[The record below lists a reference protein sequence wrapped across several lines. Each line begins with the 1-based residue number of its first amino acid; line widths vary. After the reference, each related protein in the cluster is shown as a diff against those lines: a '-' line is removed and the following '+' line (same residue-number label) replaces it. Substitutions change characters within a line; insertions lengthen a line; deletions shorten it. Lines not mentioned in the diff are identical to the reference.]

1 MRLLRRGPYEPGHEK
16 LELIEE
22 FGQDIPRY
30 AILSH
35 TWGRD
40 EVTFE
45 HVRNG
50 TAHEHKAYDK
60 VISAMRQAALDGHA
74 YIWIDSCCI
83 DKTSSAELSEA
94 INSMYSW
101 YQKAEVCYAILEDVP
116 NSDDVDFETRF
127 VASRWFTRGWTLQ
140 ELLAPRRVDFFA
152 RGRYGRWIS
161 IGNRESLSSLIST
174 STTIAKEYL
183 EGVSSDKMREASVA
197 QKMSW
202 AARRQTRREEDIAYC
217 LMGLFSVN
225 MPLLYGEGPRAF
237 MRLQDEIM
245 KISDDQTI
253 FAWTHAG
260 TPTVEAAAC
269 HNIIEVQ
276 EVNVNGERYEYNGPG
291 IHVDSK
297 ESLTGHGLLADNP
310 AAFLHSGGYVPWKH
324 PFKNQVPYQMTNRG
338 LSMSLHFPPL
348 RCGLPRR
355 HFVADLQC
363 TLGSNAD
370 SATEAF
376 VGVLLYQT
384 MPHLN
389 QYTRVRCDVLVKY
402 RKSGQHGPGSRKK
415 PRQILVRQARA

>member
-1 MRLLRRGPYEPGHEK
+1 MRLLRTGPYEPGHEK

-45 HVRNG
+45 HVCNG
-50 TAHEHKAYDK
+50 TAYEHEAYKK
-60 VISAMRQAALDGHA
+60 VMSAMNQAALDGHD

-94 INSMYSW
+94 INSMYFW
-101 YQKAEVCYAILEDVP
+101 YQEAEACYAILEDVP
-116 NSDDVDFETRF
+116 SSDAVDFEAKL

-140 ELLAPRRVDFFA
+140 ELLAPSRVIFF
-152 RGRYGRWIS
+152 GRQSTGLWVY
-161 IGNRESLSSLIST
+161 IGNRKSLSPLIST
-174 STTIAKEYL
+174 ITTIAKEYL
-183 EGVSSDKMREASVA
+183 GGASSDTIHKASIA

-202 AARRQTRREEDIAYC
+202 AASRQTRREEDIAYC

-253 FAWTHAG
+253 FAWAHSDA
-260 TPTVEAAAC
+260 PKVEAAAC
-269 HNIIEVQ
+269 HDITEVQ
-276 EVNVNGERYEYNGPG
+276 EVHGERYEYNGP
-291 IHVDSK
+291 IIFLDSD
-297 ESLTGHGLLADNP
+297 ESSHGLLADNP

-324 PFKNQVPYQMTNRG
+324 PFKSQVPYQMTNRG

-363 TLGSNAD
+363 TLGHDAD
-370 SATEAF
+370 PAAEAF

-402 RKSGQHGPGSRKK
+402 TKSGQHGPGSRKK
-415 PRQILVRQARA
+415 PRQILVRQVRT

>member
-1 MRLLRRGPYEPGHEK
+1 MRLLRTGPYEPGHEK

-22 FGQDIPRY
+22 FGQDIPWY

-50 TAHEHKAYDK
+50 TAHKHEAYGK
-60 VISAMRQAALDGHA
+60 VISAMKQAALDGHD

-101 YQKAEVCYAILEDVP
+101 YQKAGACYAILEDVP
-116 NSDDVDFETRF
+116 NADAVDFKTKF
-127 VASRWFTRGWTLQ
+127 VSSRWFTRGWTLQ
-140 ELLAPRRVDFFA
+140 ELLAPSRVIFF
-152 RGRYGRWIS
+152 GRQSTGLWVY
-161 IGNRESLSSLIST
+161 IGNRKSLSSLIST

-183 EGVSSDKMREASVA
+183 EGASSDAINEASIS

-225 MPLLYGEGPRAF
+225 MPLLYGEGTRAF
-237 MRLQDEIM
+237 VRLQDEIM

-253 FAWTHAG
+253 FAWADTRFR
-260 TPTVEAAAC
+260 TVKAAAC
-269 HNIIEVQ
+269 HINIKLSGGNDNSFFSRSTRGAVDLDRL
-276 EVNVNGERYEYNGPG
+276 RYE
-291 IHVDSK
+291 
-297 ESLTGHGLLADNP
+297 HGLLADNP

-324 PFKNQVPYQMTNRG
+324 PSKNQVPYQMTNRG
-338 LSMSLHFPPL
+338 LSISLNLTPL
-348 RCGLPRR
+348 GYELPTKI
-355 HFVADLQC
+355 FVADLQC
-363 TLGSNAD
+363 TLGGD
-370 SATEAF
+370 PDPEPEAF
-376 VGVLLYQT
+376 VGVFLVKT
-384 MPHLN
+384 SPHLN
-389 QYTRVRCDVLVKY
+389 QYVRIHSDTLARYK
-402 RKSGQHGPGSRKK
+402 KSKQHGPGSRAPRKLFI
-415 PRQILVRQARA
+415 RQIRP